1 LLGADLE
8 LFRPRPKTPY
18 SRSCTSGMRRY
29 KRTRDALLA
38 FALVRR
44 EIPEARLYVMWKGI
58 LARFAPDTNSAQVG
72 GVPK

>member
-1 LLGADLE
+1 
-8 LFRPRPKTPY
+8 
-18 SRSCTSGMRRY
+18 MRRY

-58 LARFAPDTNSAQVG
+58 LARFALDTNSAQVG